1 MDFRYSRPDL
11 RGQQLRQRLER
22 LERLFNHLLLQADG
36 EVEAA
41 LRHLERIG
49 RRYGLFDDDLGPE
62 EFRRWLERRKLVR
75 PARGGGLALTG
86 RGEQGI
92 RRQSLD
98 TIFSSLQRGGAGDH
112 RVADHGKGHER
123 LSETRPWEFG
133 DSLDRLDAH
142 GSLLN
147 AMRRAGIGELEL
159 SEQDLEVFETE
170 HLSSCATVLLI
181 DVSHSMILYGEDR
194 ITPAK
199 QVALALTELIGTR
212 YPKDSLD
219 VVLFGDNAWQ
229 VPLEQLPYVS
239 IGPYHT
245 NTRDGLRMARELL
258 RRKRHP
264 NRQIFMLTDGKPS
277 CLTEDDGSLYKNPFG
292 LDRRVVNKTLEEA
305 DWCRRVGIPVTTFML
320 TSDPTLVDF
329 VERFTRTN
337 RGRAYYSGIDRLGAF
352 VLVDYLANR
361 KRRVR

>member
-1 MDFRYSRPDL
+1 MDFRYSRYDR
-11 RGQQLRQRLER
+11 RGERLARLLDR
-22 LERLFNHLLLQADG
+22 LERLFNHLLLQTDG
-36 EVEAA
+36 DVEGA
-41 LRHLERIG
+41 LRHLERLG
-49 RRYGLFDDDLGPE
+49 RRYGFFDEEFGPQD
-62 EFRRWLERRKLVR
+62 FRRWLERRKLVR
-75 PARGGGLALTG
+75 PVRGGGLSLTG
-86 RGEQGI
+86 RGEQAI
-92 RRQSLD
+92 RRRSLD
-98 TIFSSLQRGGAGDH
+98 AIFSALQRGGAGDH
-112 RVADHGKGHER
+112 RVPAHGKGHER

-133 DSLDRLDAH
+133 DSLDRLDAQ
-142 GSLLN
+142 GSLVN
-147 AMRRAGIGELEL
+147 AMRRVGIGRLEL
-159 SEQDLEVFETE
+159 TEQDLEVFETE

-181 DVSHSMILYGEDR
+181 DVSHSMVLYGEDR

-219 VVLFGDNAWQ
+219 VVLFGDTAWQ
-229 VPLEQLPYVS
+229 VPLERLPYVS

-245 NTRDGLRMARELL
+245 NTRDGLRLARELL

-264 NRQIFMLTDGKPS
+264 NRQVFMLTDGKPS
-277 CLTEDDGSLYKNPFG
+277 CLTETDGSLYKNPFG

-329 VERFTRTN
+329 VERFTQVN

-361 KRRVR
+361 KRKVR